1 MNSAAHVDNDI
12 NNWKTMGMTKAE
24 LVVLIAEDCLGWPY
38 VYGERGA
45 YDTPAKR
52 RSRVHALDA
61 GMPGEA
67 AAIRKGCQV
76 LNGSR
81 GDCSGCKYYP
91 GGAKTRCFDCRGFT
105 YWVLLQVGITING
118 VGATS
123 QWNTDANWKAKGLIS
138 DMPNG
143 QVCCVFM
150 HNNRTGKMDHTGL
163 YVGGGRIIH
172 CSGEVKAGKISDK
185 GWTHFAVPTGI
196 EGEFNAGHIGVGA
209 EVYRSV
215 QTWGQRLDV
224 QVELSA
230 IGPTG
235 LLVKLLVKRLYVG
248 RRLWMPALS
257 SADNLNA
264 TSAGSQKAQQGLRH
278 LLGSVAHGN
287 SLVVGGQIVD
297 LDNGQR
303 IVVEHSALA
312 TAFFIFSGKT
322 DARQLHAALEVGF
335 HASVVLTVDAHQVI
349 YSTQPAYLVAMD
361 GGGNL
366 VCEFADF
373 YALDGLGLAAFLK
386 QCDFHTLFFNGF
398 VSLAVAKLVKNRLF
412 SKLFSRKISSFC
424 LHCLHILS

>member
-1 MNSAAHVDNDI
+1 MKSAAHVDNDI

-24 LVVLIAEDCLGWPY
+24 WVVLIAGDCLGWPY

-52 RSRVHALDA
+52 RSRANALDA

-91 GGAKTRCFDCRGFT
+91 GGTKTRCFDCRGFT
-105 YWVLLQVGITING
+105 YWVLLQCGITING
-118 VGATS
+118 AGATS

-209 EVYRSV
+209 AVVTRPTLRKGASGPYVVECQEDLLKLGYDLAHYGADGKYGNITMREVRKF
-215 QTWGQRLDV
+215 Q
-224 QVELSA
+224 A
-230 IGPTG
+230 
-235 LLVKLLVKRLYVG
+235 
-248 RRLWMPALS
+248 A
-257 SADNLNA
+257 
-264 TSAGSQKAQQGLRH
+264 QGL
-278 LLGSVAHGN
+278 
-287 SLVVGGQIVD
+287 VVDGICGPM
-297 LDNGQR
+297 
-303 IVVEHSALA
+303 
-312 TAFFIFSGKT
+312 TW
-322 DARQLHAALEVGF
+322 AAL
-335 HASVVLTVDAHQVI
+335 DA
-349 YSTQPAYLVAMD
+349 AL
-361 GGGNL
+361 GG
-366 VCEFADF
+366 
-373 YALDGLGLAAFLK
+373 
-386 QCDFHTLFFNGF
+386 TW
-398 VSLAVAKLVKNRLF
+398 
-412 SKLFSRKISSFC
+412 I
-424 LHCLHILS
+424 